1 MKKKYHHF
9 RNRLILIL
17 KESKRPLTSA
27 ELLSLDKGRNKPQ
40 TANALSNIL
49 RGDDRFEKVK
59 IKVNYDTSG
68 NNNRKINAWRLK

>member
-17 KESKRPLTSA
+17 KESKRPLTSE
-27 ELLSLDKGRNKPQ
+27 ELLNLDNGRNIPE
-40 TANALSNIL
+40 TPNALSNIL

-59 IKVNYDTSG
+59 IEVNYGLSNSHG
-68 NNNRKINAWRLK
+68 KINAWRLK